1 MRALPAQ
8 SLPLSLFAPPYKRLE
23 PLRGDDRRFAQPTLP
38 GTGLVWQLRHGTWS
52 GVFNV
57 VRRRPP
63 GMALVVVLPKA
74 VDPETEPK
82 LLRVVEACRPHSILP
97 FHPEPHIDDLNDLL
111 RREPER
117 LSVEVMDYL
126 HWRGITVDIEVRR
139 LIRKTIDLS
148 SELRSITA
156 LARSLYLSRRAL
168 GRRFLANG
176 LPVPSH
182 WLHFGRV
189 LRAALKLQSSGMTL
203 AEAASRFG
211 YPDGFA
217 LSNQMDRLLG
227 VRPSDARRYL
237 GWDWL
242 VEAWIHTEANSG
254 GFSSRMWGTLNGDF
268 SLAPLR
274 HVTPEAEE
282 EEEVG
287 VPSGPPVQAPSEGAT
302 PGRKRPGLKKT
313 MP

>member
-1 MRALPAQ
+1 MKARPAQ
-8 SLPLSLFAPPYKRLE
+8 SLPLSLFTPAYNRLE
-23 PLRGDDRRFAQPTLP
+23 PVRWDDRRFAQPSCP
-38 GTGLVWQLRHGTWS
+38 GTGLVWQLGLGSWS
-52 GVFNV
+52 GVFKV

-63 GMALVVVLPKA
+63 GMALIVILPA
-74 VDPETEPK
+74 TVDLDSEPE

-97 FHPEPHIDDLNDLL
+97 FHREPHVDDLSELL
-111 RREPER
+111 RREPQD
-117 LSVEVMDYL
+117 LSVEIMGYL
-126 HWRGITVDIEVRR
+126 QWRGVTVDIKVRR
-139 LIRKTIDLS
+139 LIRRTIDLS

-168 GRRFLANG
+168 GRRFLTNG

-189 LRAALKLQSSGMTL
+189 LRAALCLQSSGVTL

-217 LSNQMDRLLG
+217 LSNQMQRLLG

-242 VEAWIHTEANSG
+242 VEAWIHTEAASG
-254 GFSSRMWGTLNGDF
+254 GFSSHMWGTLTKDC
-268 SLAPLR
+268 SLASLR
-274 HVTPEAEE
+274 QAAIDAEE
-282 EEEVG
+282 EQETEIS
-287 VPSGPPVQAPSEGAT
+287 SGPPPPAQ
-302 PGRKRPGLKKT
+302 RKRAVPVVRARA
-313 MP
+313 

>member
-1 MRALPAQ
+1 MKTPPAQ
-8 SLPLSLFAPPYKRLE
+8 SLPLSLFTPPYDLLE
-23 PLRGDDRRFAQPTLP
+23 PLRWDDRRFVQPNSP
-38 GTGLVWQLRHGTWS
+38 GTGLVWQLRLGSWS
-52 GVFNV
+52 RVFEV

-63 GMALVVVLPKA
+63 GMTLIVILPA
-74 VDPETEPK
+74 SVDLDSTPE

-97 FHPEPHIDDLNDLL
+97 FHREPHVDDLSALL
-111 RREPER
+111 QREPED

-126 HWRGITVDIEVRR
+126 QWRGINVDIEVRR

-168 GRRFLANG
+168 GRRFLTNG

-189 LRAALKLQSSGMTL
+189 LRAALRLQSSAVTL

-217 LSNQMDRLLG
+217 LSNQMHRLVG
-227 VRPSDARRYL
+227 VRPSEARRYL

-242 VEAWIHTEANSG
+242 VEAWIHTEAAGG
-254 GFSSRMWGTLNGDF
+254 GFSSDVCRTLTWDF
-268 SLAPLR
+268 GLTPLRQATADPEEKKETGIPSSPPPRPHRKERSLA
-274 HVTPEAEE
+274 
-282 EEEVG
+282 
-287 VPSGPPVQAPSEGAT
+287 
-302 PGRKRPGLKKT
+302 
-313 MP
+313 

>member
-1 MRALPAQ
+1 MKTPRAQ
-8 SLPLSLFAPPYKRLE
+8 SLPLSLFTPPYDLLE
-23 PLRGDDRRFAQPTLP
+23 PLRWDDRRFAQPNSP
-38 GTGLVWQLRHGTWS
+38 GTGLVWQLRRGSWS
-52 GVFNV
+52 HVFEV

-63 GMALVVVLPKA
+63 GMTLIVILPA
-74 VDPETEPK
+74 SVDLDSTPE

-97 FHPEPHIDDLNDLL
+97 FHREPHVDDLSALL
-111 RREPER
+111 QREPED

-126 HWRGITVDIEVRR
+126 QWRGINVDIEVRR

-168 GRRFLANG
+168 GRRFLTNG

-189 LRAALKLQSSGMTL
+189 LRAALRLQSSAVTL
-203 AEAASRFG
+203 EEAASRFG

-217 LSNQMDRLLG
+217 LSNQMHRLVG
-227 VRPSDARRYL
+227 VRPSEARRYL

-242 VEAWIHTEANSG
+242 VEAWIHTEAAGG
-254 GFSSRMWGTLNGDF
+254 GFSSDVCRTLTWDC
-268 SLAPLR
+268 SLAPLPQATADLDEKKETGIPSR
-274 HVTPEAEE
+274 TPHR
-282 EEEVG
+282 
-287 VPSGPPVQAPSEGAT
+287 PH
-302 PGRKRPGLKKT
+302 RKERSPA
-313 MP
+313 

>member
-1 MRALPAQ
+1 MKAPLAQ
-8 SLPLSLFAPPYKRLE
+8 PLPLSLFKPPYHSLE
-23 PLRGDDRRFAQPTLP
+23 PVRWDDRRFVQPISP
-38 GTGLVWQLRHGTWS
+38 GTGLVWQLRLGSWS
-52 GVFNV
+52 QVFEV

-63 GMALVVVLPKA
+63 GMALIVILPAK
-74 VDPETEPK
+74 VDLDSAPE

-97 FHPEPHIDDLNDLL
+97 FHHEPHVEDLTALL
-111 RREPER
+111 RREPED

-126 HWRGITVDIEVRR
+126 QWRGINVDIEVRQ

-168 GRRFLANG
+168 GRRFLTNG

-189 LRAALKLQSSGMTL
+189 LRAALRLQTSTITL
-203 AEAASRFG
+203 AEVASRFG

-217 LSNQMDRLLG
+217 LSNQMYRLVG

-242 VEAWIHTEANSG
+242 VEAWIHTETAGG
-254 GFSSRMWGTLNGDF
+254 GFSSDMHRTLARDIR
-268 SLAPLR
+268 LAP
-274 HVTPEAEE
+274 VPQANADAEE
-282 EEEVG
+282 TKETG
-287 VPSGPPVQAPSEGAT
+287 ISSRPPPR
-302 PGRKRPGLKKT
+302 PPRKERSPA
-313 MP
+313 

>member
-1 MRALPAQ
+1 MKTPRAQ
-8 SLPLSLFAPPYKRLE
+8 SLPLSLFTPPYDLLE
-23 PLRGDDRRFAQPTLP
+23 PLRGDDRRFAQPNSP
-38 GTGLVWQLRHGTWS
+38 GTGLVWQLRLGSWS
-52 GVFNV
+52 RVFEV

-63 GMALVVVLPKA
+63 GMTLMVILPA
-74 VDPETEPK
+74 SVDLDSTPE

-97 FHPEPHIDDLNDLL
+97 FHREPHVDDLSVLL
-111 RREPER
+111 RREPED

-126 HWRGITVDIEVRR
+126 KWRGINVDIEVRR

-168 GRRFLANG
+168 GRRFLTNS

-189 LRAALKLQSSGMTL
+189 LRAALRLQSSAVTL

-217 LSNQMDRLLG
+217 LSNQMHRLVG
-227 VRPSDARRYL
+227 VRPSEARRYL

-242 VEAWIHTEANSG
+242 VEAWIHTEAAGG
-254 GFSSRMWGTLNGDF
+254 GFSSEVCHTLIWDT
-268 SLAPLR
+268 SLTPLR
-274 HVTPEAEE
+274 
-282 EEEVG
+282 
-287 VPSGPPVQAPSEGAT
+287 QAT
-302 PGRKRPGLKKT
+302 PDSEEKRETEIPSRPPPRLHRKERLPA
-313 MP
+313 

>member
-1 MRALPAQ
+1 MKAQPPQ
-8 SLPLSLFAPPYKRLE
+8 SLPLALFTPPYHRLE
-23 PLRGDDRRFAQPTLP
+23 ALRWDDRRFTQPPSP
-38 GTGLVWQLRHGTWS
+38 GTGLVWQLSLGSWS
-52 GVFNV
+52 RVFEV

-63 GMALVVVLPKA
+63 GMALIVILPA
-74 VDPETEPK
+74 SVDRDAAPE

-97 FHPEPHIDDLNDLL
+97 FHREPHVDDLSELL
-111 RREPER
+111 RREPED
-117 LSVEVMDYL
+117 LSVEIMDYL
-126 HWRGITVDIEVRR
+126 QWRGINVDIEIRH

-168 GRRFLANG
+168 GRRFLTNG

-189 LRAALKLQSSGMTL
+189 LRAALKLQGSAVTL
-203 AEAASRFG
+203 AEAASRLG

-217 LSNQMDRLLG
+217 LSNQMHRLVG
-227 VRPSDARRYL
+227 VRPSDARRCL

-242 VEAWIHTEANSG
+242 VEAWIHTEAVSG
-254 GFSSRMWGTLNGDF
+254 GFSSDMCRTLTRDF

-274 HVTPEAEE
+274 HATADSEEKKEA
-282 EEEVG
+282 G
-287 VPSGPPVQAPSEGAT
+287 IPSRPPPR
-302 PGRKRPGLKKT
+302 PHRKERSPA
-313 MP
+313 